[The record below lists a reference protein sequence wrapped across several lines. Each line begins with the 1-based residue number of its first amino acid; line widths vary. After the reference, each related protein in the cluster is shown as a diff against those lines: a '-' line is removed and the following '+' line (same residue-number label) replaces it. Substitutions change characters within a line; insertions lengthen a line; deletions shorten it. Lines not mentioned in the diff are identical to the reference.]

1 MKGLLSFSTIIYDGY
16 TYRLLDEVPKL
27 LLSPILGKVEMHQV
41 PPMHSYCYRT
51 SFQVKNS
58 CLVMSELTCHLE
70 ENDALKLMKEYDQHC
85 LLECRKGFTGLG
97 EDTKIFEYCA
107 LTIKDLAEP
116 IPFTG
121 FLRARQIYVDEVED
135 GAYQTHSTESHF
147 YFENGM
153 LQVDNSEIHQDPTTF
168 ISKVTWSDAL
178 EETIQN
184 LPHSEPDDPLTPR
197 TMYYVNPTGNVR
209 QNNTVIASVTWYLRS
224 GWIDHKVL
232 DAMLQDSHPVLR
244 TEIKVKSETNTYL
257 GRVCDLVEE
266 AAKGLETNA
275 LRKMAPYIE
284 YGKYSDYPQK
294 LLAAV
299 LFKAKNTDASPAVSL
314 LEDLVEA
321 LEILLQSGL
330 QDSSGTNVL
339 GCATEL
345 NNLISRIEEAPADLQ
360 IRAMTALCKMTF
372 DEKVRSDISALF

>member
-1 MKGLLSFSTIIYDGY
+1 MKGSLSISTIIYGGY
-16 TYRLLDEVPKL
+16 TYRLLDEIPEL

-51 SFQVKNS
+51 SFQVKNN
-58 CLVMSELTCHLE
+58 CLVMTELTCHLE

-85 LLECRKGFTGLG
+85 LLEYRKGFTGLG
-97 EDTKIFEYCA
+97 EDVKVFEYCA
-107 LTIKDLAEP
+107 LTIRDLAES

-121 FLRARQIYVDEVED
+121 LLRAHQIYVDEVED
-135 GAYQTHSTESHF
+135 GANQAHTTESRF
-147 YFENGM
+147 YFDGGM
-153 LQVDNSEIHQDPTTF
+153 LQVDNSEIHQDSTTF
-168 ISKVTWSDAL
+168 ISKVTWSDEI
-178 EETIQN
+178 EETIQHM
-184 LPHSEPDDPLTPR
+184 PQSETDDPLAPR

-232 DAMLQDSHPVLR
+232 DAMLQDRHPVFR
-244 TEIKVKSETNTYL
+244 TEIKVKSEANTYL

-266 AAKGLETNA
+266 ATKGLETTA
-275 LRKMAPYIE
+275 LRKMAPHIE

-294 LLAAV
+294 LLAGV
-299 LFKAKNTDASPAVSL
+299 LFKAKNTDAPPAVSL
-314 LEDLVEA
+314 LEDLVDA
-321 LEILLQSGL
+321 LEILQQSGL
-330 QDSSGTNVL
+330 QDPSGTNVM

-345 NNLISRIEEAPADLQ
+345 NNLISRIEDAPADLQ
-360 IRAMTALCKMTF
+360 IRAVTALCKMTF